1 MQDKKGFT
9 LIELIAVIVIL
20 ALLLVIA
27 VPSILNA
34 RNNAIR
40 GLDKEQ
46 KRNIEE
52 AGKMLGIDLDDYMT
66 EVYNCK
72 ASWPSECNK
81 NDEGKWTSVRVSIEE
96 LKTKGYFTDEANKCS
111 GNILVQ
117 KGNYN
122 MYNITLEE
130 DVKCG

>member
-1 MQDKKGFT
+1 MKSNKGFT

-34 RNNAIR
+34 RNKAIL

-66 EVYNCK
+66 DLYNCK
-72 ASWPSECNK
+72 GDWPSVCNK
-81 NDEGKWTSVRVSIEE
+81 NDDGKWTSVKVQIHE
-96 LKTKGYFTDEANKCS
+96 LKEKGYFTDEIDKCS
-111 GNILVQ
+111 GDIVIIKDTN
-117 KGNYN
+117 N
-122 MYNITLEE
+122 MYTVNLEE
-130 DVKCG
+130 NVRCD